1 MSPGVRPLVAGN
13 WKMNGLIASLGEIEA
28 MRRAADAGEAGAAEL
43 AVCPPFTLLA
53 RAACELKGGKLSLG
67 AQDCHAEPERR
78 PYRRHFRL
86 HAQGRGRGLCHR
98 RPFRATHHASRER
111 RNRARQGDAVLALP
125 DGSRRIIEVDEAQH
139 FNGYRATTLFR
150 YSEVR
155 TAFPLRRWL
164 KFCGDVKREPGGGFA
179 VPRPPLFPDHGGRH
193 RQRAFRDALC
203 DILPALYGFEP
214 TLRIAC
220 FEVAPW
226 IDKPGAKRRMTEL
239 LRRQGVLPRRT
250 SHRLVRVRP
259 QSEVARKSS

>member
-1 MSPGVRPLVAGN
+1 MARGDLERAVIAQVADILGGRTEKTPRWLMRPGRAECLEHWSRVCRIYRDLTG
-13 WKMNGLIASLGEIEA
+13 KGL
-28 MRRAADAGEAGAAEL
+28 
-43 AVCPPFTLLA
+43 
-53 RAACELKGGKLSLG
+53 
-67 AQDCHAEPERR
+67 PEVM
-78 PYRRHFRL
+78 PK
-86 HAQGRGRGLCHR
+86 
-98 RPFRATHHASRER
+98 SEW
-111 RNRARQGDAVLALP
+111 RQVDAVLALP